1 MQKMTLPVRLLLVIA
16 IAALSIVGLAKGAT
30 AQGTKIVVAAVK
42 GVESA
47 GIKAVIPDWEKK
59 TGNSV
64 DLIELPYPDLQDK
77 VFTDAQAGTGSYD
90 AIFIDDPWMPFLA
103 SNGYLTALDS
113 LGYKVDTDFVQKS
126 LDVASWPP

>member
-1 MQKMTLPVRLLLVIA
+1 MQKRTIHIRLLLAVA
-16 IAALSIVGLAKGAT
+16 IVALSFVGFGKAAT

-47 GIKAVIPDWEKK
+47 GIKAVMADWEKK

-64 DLIELPYPDLQDK
+64 ELIELPYPDLQDK

-103 SNGYLTALDS
+103 SNGYLTALLWLPS
-113 LGYKVDTDFVQKS
+113 LLFGVHAG
-126 LDVASWPP
+126 LG